1 MIDIYDAMWAPRL
14 FFSEAVKMFKNLID
28 RKEHIKVKLPMTAHK
43 EEHLYPRIRLRRDS
57 FISLN
62 GDWSFAPVLDF
73 EDDNTLN
80 QSDRSAFTASIRV
93 PYPPE
98 SELSGLHTGFD
109 GAGFAYRRLF
119 DAPHINDNESL
130 ILNFGAVDQEC
141 RVFINGRPAGSHEGG
156 YLPFS
161 FDITEF
167 IKIDGTNEITVKVR
181 DVLNRKY
188 PYGKQTMKP
197 DGMWYTPVSGIWQTV
212 WLECVNKVHVESFK
226 CRYMDAA
233 HEFNMA
239 TSVRAD
245 INSIDDR
252 NNLRIDIKGTAQN
265 YELTIFEPEI
275 FDQKY
280 PVENENGINDT
291 APETGRSASSDNS
304 GSRKILRSCVLKNGI
319 NCLRIDDPMLW
330 SPEAPYI
337 YRVKIKGGEDEV
349 TSYFT
354 LRTVSI
360 ESINGMQ
367 RICLNHKPV
376 FFHGV
381 LDQGYFS
388 DGLFTPVSDRYYEDD
403 IRGMKELG
411 FNVLRKHIKI
421 EPERFYYDCDRLGM
435 LVFQDMVNNGEYS
448 FLKHTMLPTFL
459 GQWKDDTN
467 IAVADDVKEF
477 FIKHSEDTVRYLE
490 GFGCIVYYTVFN
502 EGWGQFESLR
512 VTKRLKEIDPDKI
525 YDAASGWF
533 KPKKTDVSSDHF
545 YYHKIKHHK
554 WKGPVI
560 ISECGGFARLIKDHS
575 YSPDKIYAYGY
586 DKLNTCEAFTDR
598 IVRMYD
604 EEVIPNMSQ
613 GICGS
618 IYTQLSDVET
628 EMNGLYTFDRAECK
642 VDKIKM
648 RELSERMGEQYE
660 KICGS
665 VG

>member
-1 MIDIYDAMWAPRL
+1 MIDIYDALWAPRL
-14 FFSEAVKMFKNLID
+14 FFSEAVKMFKNLTD
-28 RKEHIKVKLPMTAHK
+28 RREHLKIKLPMTAHK
-43 EEHLYPRIRLRRDS
+43 EEHLYPRSRLRRDS
-57 FISLN
+57 FITLN
-62 GDWSFAPVLDF
+62 GEWMFAPSLDF
-73 EDDNTLN
+73 LDDAP
-80 QSDRSAFTASIRV
+80 QSDLDKSAFTEKIRV

-98 SELSGLHTGFD
+98 AELSGMHKGFD

-119 DAPHINDNESL
+119 NAPQIKDNESL

-141 RVFINGRPAGSHEGG
+141 RVFVNGRLAGLHEGG

-167 IKIDGTNEITVKVR
+167 VEKEGPNEITVKVR

-188 PYGKQTMKP
+188 PYGKQTKKP

-212 WLECVNKVHVESFK
+212 WLECVNKVHVESIV
-226 CRYMDAA
+226 CSYMDKE
-233 HEFNMA
+233 HD
-239 TSVRAD
+239 SYRAD
-245 INSIDDR
+245 PEKDGINRSDEPA
-252 NNLRIDIKGTAQN
+252 NLKIDIKGTAQY

-275 FDQKY
+275 YDQEY
-280 PVENENGINDT
+280 PAENKNWIIDT
-291 APETGRSASSDNS
+291 DTEDGKTTSKVNTGNP
-304 GSRKILRSCVLKNGI
+304 KVLRSCILKNGV
-319 NCLRIDDPMLW
+319 NFLKIDDPMFW
-330 SPEAPYI
+330 SPETPYI
-337 YRVKIKGGEDEV
+337 YVVKIRGGEDIV

-360 ESINGMQ
+360 EEINGMQ
-367 RICLNHKPV
+367 RICLNHKPL
-376 FFHGV
+376 FLHGV

-411 FNVLRKHIKI
+411 FNLLRKHIKI

-467 IAVADDVKEF
+467 IAVPDDVKEF
-477 FIKHSEDTVRYLE
+477 FIRHSEDTVRYLK
-490 GFGCIVYYTVFN
+490 GFGCIIYYTVFN

-525 YDAASGWF
+525 YDPASGWF
-533 KPKKTDVSSDHF
+533 KPHTTDVASDHF
-545 YYHKIKHHK
+545 YYHKIRHHK

-586 DKLNTCEAFTDR
+586 DKLNTCEALTDR

-604 EEVIPNMSQ
+604 EEVIPNLSK

-648 RELSERMGEQYE
+648 RELSERIGEQYE
-660 KICGS
+660 KICRS
-665 VG
+665 V